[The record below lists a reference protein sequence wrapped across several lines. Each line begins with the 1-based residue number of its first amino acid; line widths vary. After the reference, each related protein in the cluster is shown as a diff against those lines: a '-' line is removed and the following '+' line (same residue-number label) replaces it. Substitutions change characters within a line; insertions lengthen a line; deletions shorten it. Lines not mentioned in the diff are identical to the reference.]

1 MKEQH
6 GVRSQQTISK
16 VDKFITALRNR
27 GLDEATIATA
37 LESKLG
43 MSAQEALD
51 AITENRVTTVF
62 NEEFKMINRYEK
74 KNNVINI
81 TGKIVLI
88 ICTTIITYSFFN
100 FSRNSRY
107 CASSVG
113 IGVIDKRDGSVWF
126 DGVMKFKG
134 PNSK

>member
-1 MKEQH
+1 MKEQQET
-6 GVRSQQTISK
+6 RSQQTISK
-16 VDKFITALRNR
+16 VDKFITAARNR
-27 GLDEATIATA
+27 GFSEQTIADA
-37 LESKLG
+37 LQRRLG

-74 KNNVINI
+74 TNNVIKI

-88 ICTTIITYSFFN
+88 ISAMIITYSFFN

>member
-74 KNNVINI
+74 KI
-81 TGKIVLI
+81 
-88 ICTTIITYSFFN
+88 
-100 FSRNSRY
+100 
-107 CASSVG
+107 
-113 IGVIDKRDGSVWF
+113 
-126 DGVMKFKG
+126 M
-134 PNSK
+134 